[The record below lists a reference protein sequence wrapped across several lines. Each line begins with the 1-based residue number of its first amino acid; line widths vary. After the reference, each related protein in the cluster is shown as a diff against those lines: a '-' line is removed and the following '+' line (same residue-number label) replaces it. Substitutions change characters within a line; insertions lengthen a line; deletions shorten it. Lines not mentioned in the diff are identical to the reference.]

1 MNIEGTSLV
10 APVVGISMVAS
21 PSSSGTASEGFTAAL
36 VAQVGLIS
44 AAKAEAVPLPALGQ
58 AVPASSVVAGVSVA
72 TVGMKNITGL
82 LLGNNLSSKNDT
94 GHQAAL
100 VAVTD
105 TLKYIATGETLRHVN
120 NMPSLTVP
128 TTLQTI
134 SPTKSLEELTA
145 QTTQVQPSANGTV
158 PTLPAISPL
167 KILEEVTAQ
176 TTQVRPSANGTI
188 PKLPAISPTKSLEEV
203 TAQTTQ
209 VQPSANGT
217 VPTLPAISPLKI
229 LEEVTAQTTQVRPSA
244 NGTIPKLPAISPTK
258 SLEEVTAQT
267 TQVQPSANGTITTL
281 KSPKEVI
288 ASAIFDIAQQ
298 SINDD
303 AGKIVP
309 AQINAQQDNKAFGKK
324 PVENSN
330 QPAKAEEGIGVSGLL
345 AGIINSVIIP
355 VEQGAI
361 VADLVPADVIK
372 QEKLLSF
379 INPFPSNEQKN
390 QLPKIG
396 DNAQNSV
403 APFGQSIQDK
413 QSLKLNYFENVGQVE
428 ITGPVA
434 HIEGAKILPPVVGD
448 AIPMNKSAVELKA
461 DVLAITK
468 PLAHP
473 EWNRDLGE
481 RIVWMANRAIPTAE
495 IKLNPPQLGP
505 ISVRIDV
512 ADDQAT
518 VVFTAQHVS
527 TREAIEASMPR
538 LREMM
543 SAQQLNL
550 VEVSIFQG
558 SSSDQ
563 SRSPSQNFAQ
573 TAQDRGQGA
582 AIDEVEQEIDS
593 GQAIVSKG
601 LLSIYA

>member
-217 VPTLPAISPLKI
+217 
-229 LEEVTAQTTQVRPSA
+229 
-244 NGTIPKLPAISPTK
+244 
-258 SLEEVTAQT
+258 
-267 TQVQPSANGTITTL
+267 ITTL

-345 AGIINSVIIP
+345 AGIINPVIIP

-563 SRSPSQNFAQ
+563 SRSPSQDFAQ

>member
-217 VPTLPAISPLKI
+217 
-229 LEEVTAQTTQVRPSA
+229 
-244 NGTIPKLPAISPTK
+244 
-258 SLEEVTAQT
+258 
-267 TQVQPSANGTITTL
+267 ITTL

-361 VADLVPADVIK
+361 VADLAPADVIK

>member
-188 PKLPAISPTKSLEEV
+188 PT
-203 TAQTTQ
+203 
-209 VQPSANGT
+209 
-217 VPTLPAISPLKI
+217 
-229 LEEVTAQTTQVRPSA
+229 
-244 NGTIPKLPAISPTK
+244 LPAISPTK

-345 AGIINSVIIP
+345 AGIINPVIIP

-563 SRSPSQNFAQ
+563 SRSPSQDFAQ

>member
-188 PKLPAISPTKSLEEV
+188 PT
-203 TAQTTQ
+203 
-209 VQPSANGT
+209 
-217 VPTLPAISPLKI
+217 
-229 LEEVTAQTTQVRPSA
+229 
-244 NGTIPKLPAISPTK
+244 LPAISPTK

-345 AGIINSVIIP
+345 AGIINPVIIP